1 MTLHSIPLRTHRG
14 EKNVAKRHHDTT
26 FHSIAHREE
35 ERREAPHGP
44 PRREVR
50 QRRQPVARTDDV
62 AVELERMRRETV
74 TRRGEREAILTRNII
89 EIEESRGVTYDRDR
103 YSQW

>member
-1 MTLHSIPLRTHRG
+1 MTQHSIPLRTVKR
-14 EKNVAKRHHDTT
+14 NVVKRHHEIT